1 MNHFDRKPLN
11 ATALSGILLSHPI
24 SSRHDNYSA
33 LRHHFPTAPE
43 WCFAVAL
50 EHRFTRGLTAGT
62 VSEVCEASSAE
73 NRHKRGG

>member
-11 ATALSGILLSHPI
+11 ATALSGILLRHPI
-24 SSRHDNYSA
+24 SSRHDNYSV
-33 LRHHFPTAPE
+33 LRHHSSTAPE

-62 VSEVCEASSAE
+62 VSGVCKASCAE